1 VSDPIPSSADEDATL
16 LEWLRGTDYPPVEL
30 RPFACILP
38 SADGTWQPMPEED
51 GQMLPG
57 AISATLH
64 QIVERDGSL
73 YDVVAWET
81 AGNGSPWWLR
91 YDRATFLGERDIELA
106 NILHKPVR
114 LVPTPR
120 AFVKHRLCCCILNWK
135 ADVRAIL
142 GLAQYGWLC
151 TSPALARRAQTV
163 MRERH
168 LAKIQLVA

>member
-1 VSDPIPSSADEDATL
+1 MSGRRSSSPDDEDAAF
-16 LEWLRGTDYPPVEL
+16 LEWLRGTNYPPIEL
-30 RPFACILP
+30 RPFATIIP
-38 SADGTWQPMPEED
+38 SADGTWQPDEK
-51 GQMLPG
+51 QPG
-57 AISATLH
+57 DEGIDATLF
-64 QIVERDGSL
+64 QLKEPDGSL

-81 AGNGSPWWLR
+81 AGNGSIWWLR
-91 YDRATFLGERDIELA
+91 YGQAAFLGEGDIELA
-106 NILHKPVR
+106 NSLRKPVQ

-120 AFVKHRLCCCILNWK
+120 EFVKHRLCCCILNWK

-151 TSPALARRAQTV
+151 TSPTLARRAQTV